1 MTKYR
6 EILRLTALGLSLRDI
21 EKSLKVS
28 RKTVVKV
35 QKRADELSLSW
46 PLDES
51 LTDAELEQRMFPKDL
66 SPKSTKRMPDFDYIR
81 KELLKNGV
89 NKKLLWTEYLEECSQ
104 NGDDALMYS
113 QFCYY
118 IQQNEQKSRATMH
131 IPRKAGQ
138 QIEVDWAGDPAK
150 LIFFRT
156 DCRSLLSVSVFL
168 CFQERYSVW
177 RNRRIEQGSM
187 LHHLSFC
194 CLSGKLCLRKNP
206 HLL

>member
-6 EILRLTALGLSLRDI
+6 EILRLLSLELSQRDI
-21 EKSLKVS
+21 ATSLGVS
-28 RKTVVKV
+28 RNTVTKV
-35 QKRADELSLSW
+35 RDRAKELSLTW

-118 IQQNEQKSRATMH
+118 IQQNEQKRRATMLFSEC
-131 IPRKAGQ
+131 A
-138 QIEVDWAGDPAK
+138 W
-150 LIFFRT
+150 
-156 DCRSLLSVSVFL
+156 
-168 CFQERYSVW
+168 
-177 RNRRIEQGSM
+177 
-187 LHHLSFC
+187 
-194 CLSGKLCLRKNP
+194 
-206 HLL
+206 

>member
-89 NKKLLWTEYLEECSQ
+89 C
-104 NGDDALMYS
+104 AL
-113 QFCYY
+113 C
-118 IQQNEQKSRATMH
+118 ILVH
-131 IPRKAGQ
+131 IHTP
-138 QIEVDWAGDPAK
+138 
-150 LIFFRT
+150 
-156 DCRSLLSVSVFL
+156 VSGTVAASDNSF
-168 CFQERYSVW
+168 V
-177 RNRRIEQGSM
+177 RRCHS
-187 LHHLSFC
+187 HPSSFW
-194 CLSGKLCLRKNP
+194 LTGLPVSDRRP
-206 HLL
+206 E

>member
-1 MTKYR
+1 MLIHDEGALHMTKYR

-89 NKKLLWTEYLEECSQ
+89 NKKLLWTHDKRMNDCLPPILFSAIFKLLKVLPDTEL
-104 NGDDALMYS
+104 DA
-113 QFCYY
+113 C
-118 IQQNEQKSRATMH
+118 
-131 IPRKAGQ
+131 
-138 QIEVDWAGDPAK
+138 
-150 LIFFRT
+150 
-156 DCRSLLSVSVFL
+156 
-168 CFQERYSVW
+168 
-177 RNRRIEQGSM
+177 
-187 LHHLSFC
+187 
-194 CLSGKLCLRKNP
+194 
-206 HLL
+206 

>member
-89 NKKLLWTEYLEECSQ
+89 NKKLLWTEYLFLPQ
-104 NGDDALMYS
+104 NTFS
-113 QFCYY
+113 KK
-118 IQQNEQKSRATMH
+118 KSGANIVSTM
-131 IPRKAGQ
+131 P
-138 QIEVDWAGDPAK
+138 
-150 LIFFRT
+150 
-156 DCRSLLSVSVFL
+156 
-168 CFQERYSVW
+168 
-177 RNRRIEQGSM
+177 
-187 LHHLSFC
+187 
-194 CLSGKLCLRKNP
+194 LRKS
-206 HLL
+206 

>member
-66 SPKSTKRMPDFDYIR
+66 SPKSTKRMPSVRNCSKMVSTRSSFGQNTS
-81 KELLKNGV
+81 KNAV
-89 NKKLLWTEYLEECSQ
+89 R
-104 NGDDALMYS
+104 MV
-113 QFCYY
+113 
-118 IQQNEQKSRATMH
+118 M
-131 IPRKAGQ
+131 
-138 QIEVDWAGDPAK
+138 
-150 LIFFRT
+150 
-156 DCRSLLSVSVFL
+156 
-168 CFQERYSVW
+168 
-177 RNRRIEQGSM
+177 M
-187 LHHLSFC
+187 L
-194 CLSGKLCLRKNP
+194 
-206 HLL
+206 